1 MAEAASLL
9 SKYQVDGGSDLS
21 KAAETH
27 QAILSFKPDWESYE
41 ATKGVANILKL
52 IETNAPAIKNKSL
65 IQGHLQVLQAFMSAL
80 QMQDDKPV
88 QWILTLFYDMLRE
101 DSSSYGI
108 FEEAAKTQINIYKPL
123 MSLLQK
129 PSIDTYSADKV
140 AWLLSAVMSHVPG
153 SFSQADVT
161 AFLAA
166 VLGASSKSSELG
178 QLEAVVNLLKS
189 DTYRKLVW
197 STQGVPDMIFRI
209 PKTAPS
215 PLLYK
220 CIFAIWALSFDA
232 EATKVMKD
240 MHIIK
245 KLKEI
250 LNSCRVEKVIRLCLT
265 VLKSFLGH
273 KGLCEDIV
281 EEGILEAVQQLEYE
295 KWRDAEL
302 YDEIKEMAA
311 QISSEVTELSNFE
324 RYERELQTGSLQ
336 WGFIHSS
343 KFWAENVLKFESN
356 DFRALKM
363 LASLLQSPSTDA
375 TTLAVSCHDIGEF
388 VTLHPLGKKKVA
400 QLQVKEKVMQLMG
413 SNDPA
418 FREVRREALL
428 CCQKIMLNKW
438 QDIDQV
444 PR

>member
-9 SKYQVDGGSDLS
+9 SKYQQVDGGSDLS

-27 QAILSFKPDWESYE
+27 QAILSFKPDWDSYD
-41 ATKGVANILKL
+41 ATKASASVLKL
-52 IETNAPAIKNKSL
+52 IDTNSAAIKNKSL
-65 IQGHLQVLQAFMSAL
+65 IQSHIQVLQSLMNAL
-80 QMQDDKPV
+80 QIQDEKPV

-101 DSSSYGI
+101 DSSSYCI
-108 FEEAAKTQINIYKPL
+108 FEEAAKNQINVFKPL
-123 MSLLQK
+123 MSVLQK
-129 PSIDTYSADKV
+129 PGMDTYSTDKA
-140 AWLLSAVMSHVPG
+140 AWLLSAVIGHVPG

-161 AFLAA
+161 GLLDSLRTPARC
-166 VLGASSKSSELG
+166 SELG

-189 DTYRKLVW
+189 DTFRKLVW
-197 STQGVPDMIFRI
+197 STQGVPDMIFKI
-209 PKTAPS
+209 QKTAPS

-220 CIFAIWALSFDA
+220 CVFAMWALSFDA
-232 EATKVMKD
+232 DATQTMKD

-245 KLKEI
+245 KLREI
-250 LNSCRVEKVIRLCLT
+250 LTYCRVEKVVRLCLT
-265 VLKSFLGH
+265 VLKSFLGS

-281 EEGILEAVQQLEYE
+281 EEGILEAVQQLEFE

-302 YDEIKEMAA
+302 YDEIKEMAV
-311 QISSEVTELSNFE
+311 QISSEVSELSNFD

-336 WGFIHSS
+336 WGFIHSN
-343 KFWAENVLKFESN
+343 KFWAENVMKFESN

-375 TTLAVSCHDIGEF
+375 VTLAVACHDIGEF
-388 VTLHPLGKKKVA
+388 VTLHPLGKKKIA

-418 FREVRREALL
+418 YRDVRREALL

-438 QDIDQV
+438 QDMDQV
-444 PR
+444 PK